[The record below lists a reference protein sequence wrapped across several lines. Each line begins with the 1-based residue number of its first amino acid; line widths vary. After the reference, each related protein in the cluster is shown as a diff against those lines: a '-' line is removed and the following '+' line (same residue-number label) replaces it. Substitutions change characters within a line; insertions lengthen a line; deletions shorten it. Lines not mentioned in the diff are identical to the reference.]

1 VITTILFDVDGTL
14 IDSVDLHARAWE
26 EAFRHFGIPAAYED
40 IRLEIGKGGDQL
52 LPSFVPPAVLAERK
66 EEIEGFRSR
75 LFQET
80 YLPQVR
86 PFPEVR
92 ALFERLR
99 ADDKRLV
106 LASSGKADE
115 VERYQRIA
123 GIEDLIDGFTSSDD
137 AERSK
142 PFGDIFAAAL
152 QKAEADPREAM
163 VVGDTPYDAEAARM
177 AGCRSIGVLCGGFT
191 EASLREAGRGG
202 GLSRPRGPAP

>member
-1 VITTILFDVDGTL
+1 V
-14 IDSVDLHARAWE
+14 RA
-26 EAFRHFGIPAAYED
+26 
-40 IRLEIGKGGDQL
+40 
-52 LPSFVPPAVLAERK
+52 
-66 EEIEGFRSR
+66 
-75 LFQET
+75 
-80 YLPQVR
+80 
-86 PFPEVR
+86 FPEVR

-99 ADDKRLV
+99 RDGKRLV

-123 GIEDLIDGFTSSDD
+123 GIEDMIDGFTSSDD

-191 EASLREAGRGG
+191 EASLREAGVEAVYRD
-202 GLSRPRGPAP
+202 PADLLHNYERSPLAG